1 MNRISV
7 LAVQL
12 RKSLAKP
19 RGALVE
25 GCLPGLPARP
35 ENASE
40 GVWLTEQRL
49 WRLLEKRKQLDKEV
63 VRNAFAQY
71 DANDNGVLELCE
83 IRAMLLDLGLYP
95 ATTKEKAVVREA
107 LAEIAALG
115 QHGTASDVGRPSVE
129 RTVSSEPSGEG
140 AADEPVG
147 LQRRA
152 ALQRDARHSGLDG
165 LVREWHTNN
174 PRTTSRRASSRRSSS
189 TATSED
195 EGGEAQEERAARTA
209 FLTPETVGG
218 FVSKVRTGL
227 MMCRQEGVNDLFQRY
242 DLFNSGVLDLN
253 TVFDILADRK
263 LMPKEWELQRFL
275 CETFVDEGAE
285 PGKQVSF
292 RGWEHFKRRH
302 AAVPISCQ
310 EFLHLFHFL
319 QQSDEQSASET
330 EWAEA
335 KRYGIADV
343 RLYMA
348 LREEVAALHR
358 ALRRYGTAGASPPRS
373 PRATEDAGAS
383 YDKNEVW
390 VALNTLGLIPPGM
403 DKAKILKVVKKGC
416 THGELKTGSTS
427 GLTALGSRLI
437 EGWGSSK
444 SAARMSFEDFLRV
457 VVRVREL
464 VRREESFHLRPVF
477 ARHCTPA
484 AVGRL
489 ASGAPG
495 ALDTRTID
503 TAGIFR
509 ALHDLGI
516 SPTDR
521 REQDSFRGML
531 DDANEFGL
539 DPLALDFTDFSSLVR
554 RAREWVRREK
564 HARVAEDAQ
573 IEFQL
578 EDWQV
583 NEYRTAFD
591 ALDREGTG
599 RLPVSL
605 VPTLCKVF
613 GWGEEP
619 APQQEKARAPPSRAG
634 GAAEAATATIDF
646 GGLLREAAR
655 QLEAKRR
662 SERVFMNRGKLDVEL
677 QSVLRSHIAD
687 VEDATKHRELLTM

>member
-1 MNRISV
+1 MHPEPPIEHGFDEDPRANACNGGLRVTWRRRTAGAGVGNAFSLPLRPPLLPTTLGPV
-7 LAVQL
+7 SPLPSACPPRQAQYSAAAPLRSGRASFRESAAPLPPWPLVSHGLPAAAVQL
-12 RKSLAKP
+12 PGAWSSRRVGFPAAPLSALCAAPPAAHAAGADPDGAFRAAPRAVLA
-19 RGALVE
+19 
-25 GCLPGLPARP
+25 
-35 ENASE
+35 S
-40 GVWLTEQRL
+40 
-49 WRLLEKRKQLDKEV
+49 
-63 VRNAFAQY
+63 
-71 DANDNGVLELCE
+71 
-83 IRAMLLDLGLYP
+83 
-95 ATTKEKAVVREA
+95 
-107 LAEIAALG
+107 
-115 QHGTASDVGRPSVE
+115 
-129 RTVSSEPSGEG
+129 G

-147 LQRRA
+147 PQRRA

-165 LVREWHTNN
+165 LVRE
-174 PRTTSRRASSRRSSS
+174 PGSSS

-195 EGGEAQEERAARTA
+195 EGGEAQEERRPGFLAHMERAARTA

-390 VALNTLGLIPPGM
+390 VALNTLGPRPHELPTE
-403 DKAKILKVVKKGC
+403 AKILKVVKKGC

-509 ALHDLGI
+509 
-516 SPTDR
+516 
-521 REQDSFRGML
+521 
-531 DDANEFGL
+531 
-539 DPLALDFTDFSSLVR
+539 
-554 RAREWVRREK
+554 
-564 HARVAEDAQ
+564 
-573 IEFQL
+573 
-578 EDWQV
+578 
-583 NEYRTAFD
+583 
-591 ALDREGTG
+591 
-599 RLPVSL
+599 
-605 VPTLCKVF
+605 
-613 GWGEEP
+613 
-619 APQQEKARAPPSRAG
+619 
-634 GAAEAATATIDF
+634 
-646 GGLLREAAR
+646 
-655 QLEAKRR
+655 
-662 SERVFMNRGKLDVEL
+662 
-677 QSVLRSHIAD
+677 
-687 VEDATKHRELLTM
+687 